1 VEQIVPGSESFILL
15 ISRCEIADYLGMS
28 MESVSRSL
36 GKLNQSGAIRPIG
49 ARDVGSRIAMAG
61 GLSLSL
67 DEIRYGK

>member
-1 VEQIVPGSESFILL
+1 
-15 ISRCEIADYLGMS
+15 MS

-61 GLSLSL
+61 GLGLSL
-67 DEIRYGK
+67 DEFR